1 MLKRRCYYCKNKIE
15 HVDYKD
21 VQTLKQFLSG
31 HAKIQPRHRT
41 GLCSKHQRWVSRALK
56 RARQMAL
63 LPYVTR

>member
-1 MLKRRCYYCKNKIE
+1 MIKRRCYYCKNRIE

-21 VQTLKQFLSG
+21 AQALKQFLSG
-31 HAKIQPRHRT
+31 HSKIQPRRRT
-41 GLCSKHQRWVSRALK
+41 GLCMKHQRWASRALK